1 MSDLKTYFAAP
12 GRAETPSAAE
22 AGDLAVR
29 FPWFLPGR
37 ILRETLTGESDPRV
51 ALTAPW
57 RAESSLRRA
66 AVDASAL
73 TQLSS
78 EEIIDRFLQEED
90 LRIVA
95 GEGEPEE
102 EVVLQPELDDDDEVV
117 TEELAEIY
125 LAQGLRDK
133 SVAIYRKLSLR
144 NPEKSV
150 YFAELIGKI
159 ENNIKIEGNMLYTI
173 CIALIL
179 VASVLVI
186 LAVLVQNPKSGMAAN
201 FGASNQVMGVRE
213 TTNFLEKFTWSMA
226 IAIVVL
232 SLAAT
237 LAMDRGLVADSNL
250 EISKDAKAL
259 QERVIESE
267 AAATM
272 PQAEIPSAGQTEQQQ
287 AE

>member
-1 MSDLKTYFAAP
+1 
-12 GRAETPSAAE
+12 
-22 AGDLAVR
+22 
-29 FPWFLPGR
+29 
-37 ILRETLTGESDPRV
+37 
-51 ALTAPW
+51 
-57 RAESSLRRA
+57 
-66 AVDASAL
+66 
-73 TQLSS
+73 
-78 EEIIDRFLQEED
+78 
-90 LRIVA
+90 
-95 GEGEPEE
+95 
-102 EVVLQPELDDDDEVV
+102 
-117 TEELAEIY
+117 
-125 LAQGLRDK
+125 
-133 SVAIYRKLSLR
+133 
-144 NPEKSV
+144 
-150 YFAELIGKI
+150 
-159 ENNIKIEGNMLYTI
+159 MLYTI

-237 LAMDRGLVADSNL
+237 LAMDRGLVAD
-250 EISKDAKAL
+250 AKAL

-272 PQAEIPSAGQTEQQQ
+272 PQAEIPSAGQTEQQ